1 MVAVVLS
8 AAAFF
13 AILLIALLSVIPFRS
28 ETARMKLVAV
38 LADRLDSQ
46 VQLDSLQLRV
56 LPRLRAEGTGLTIRH
71 KGRTDVP
78 PLISIRSFSVEGG
91 VMPLLRKHVSLV
103 TLDGLEIK
111 IPPRDRDHNNDQPE
125 PDEQAKNQDFGRT
138 FVIDTLATSD
148 ATLTIIPRKENKRPK
163 VWAIHDLHM
172 KAVSFDQAMPFEATV
187 TNAIPPGEISTRGSF
202 GPWGAEDPGQTPL
215 DGTFVF
221 EKADLGV
228 FKGIAG
234 ILSAKGTFGGRLEQ
248 IEVHGETTTPEFA
261 LTSVGHPIP
270 LHANYHTV
278 VDGTN
283 GDTILEQIDASFLN
297 TALVAKGGVIDEP
310 GEPGRRVTLDV
321 TMDKARL
328 EDILWLAVKT
338 EKPPMT
344 GALQMTTK
352 LEIPPGD
359 KDVVEKLLLDG
370 KFQIA
375 ATRFTDPGIQRKI
388 EELSKRGSGTV
399 EVKQATH
406 VTSDFAGAFKLSNGT
421 LRIPSVAFD
430 VPGAVVRL
438 SGTYG
443 LPSERIDFKGTLFL
457 DAKVSETVTGF
468 KSVLLKMVD
477 PLFKGPNGGSAI
489 PIQIS
494 GQRNNPSFGLDKARV
509 FKRG

>member
-1 MVAVVLS
+1 
-8 AAAFF
+8 
-13 AILLIALLSVIPFRS
+13 
-28 ETARMKLVAV
+28 MKLIAV

-103 TLDGLEIK
+103 TLEGLEIK
-111 IPPRDRDHNNDQPE
+111 IPPRDRDHSDDQPE
-125 PDEQAKNQDFGRT
+125 SDQQAKNEDIGRT
-138 FVIDTLATSD
+138 FVIDTLVTSD

-163 VWAIHDLHM
+163 VWAIHDLNM

-187 TNAIPPGEISTRGSF
+187 TNAVPPGEISTRGSF

-270 LHANYHTV
+270 LHANYHTF

-283 GDTILEQIDASFLN
+283 GDTILERIDASFLN

-344 GALQMTTK
+344 GALQLTTK

-375 ATRFTDPGIQRKI
+375 ATRFTDPDIQRKI
-388 EELSKRGSGTV
+388 EELSKRGSGKV
-399 EVKQATH
+399 EVKQATR
-406 VTSDFAGAFKLSNGT
+406 VTSDFAGAFKLANGT

-438 SGTYG
+438 SGTYA

-494 GQRNNPSFGLDKARV
+494 GQRSNPSFGLDKARV